1 MFEPAKHLTYLGCL
15 CRLIHNYY
23 PNYVMYRNF
32 LKSLM
37 LFACIALAGSQVRAQ
52 QTQVTL
58 TVKDLKPE
66 ARIDLGEGLG
76 EVKFR
81 KLDCTSKGLPI
92 TYIEITYLGTQK
104 DGVNLELTALS
115 NGATDTRV
123 LLENTQWNIPFN
135 SKSENWN
142 CSAQTMAAR
151 RLILLN
157 ETGSAPFFDALVFSV
172 K

>member
-1 MFEPAKHLTYLGCL
+1 
-15 CRLIHNYY
+15 
-23 PNYVMYRNF
+23 
-32 LKSLM
+32 M
-37 LFACIALAGSQVRAQ
+37 LFAFITLAGSQVRAQ
-52 QTQVTL
+52 QTQVSISI
-58 TVKDLKPE
+58 KDLKPE
-66 ARIDLGEGLG
+66 VRIDLGEGIG
-76 EVKFR
+76 EVNFR

-104 DGVNLELTALS
+104 EGVNLELTATS
-115 NGATDTRV
+115 NGATDSRF

-142 CSAQTMAAR
+142 CSTQTMASR
-151 RLILLN
+151 RLIPLN